1 MKVEQ
6 RIRGAWLCASLTAV
20 ALITVAPSAS
30 ADASR
35 SDRHELSVRTV
46 DGRTLV
52 VGHRDEEVVNATG
65 PGLIPTREAVV
76 SNSAYAGITGSVFKN
91 LKDAEL
97 IVGYHVG
104 CAASL
109 RSITASLGVDVGL
122 VQPSLLVITP
132 QVFESES
139 DRRSNV
145 SPKIE
150 VKPKITASLAAGTIS
165 DIVIEKISLK
175 DHEPR
180 IDIVRT
186 SIKAEGCLTGL
197 TLRSYVRVSAKSKI
211 DDEMVAVYGDPI
223 VV

>member
-6 RIRGAWLCASLTAV
+6 RIRGAWWCASLTAV
-20 ALITVAPSAS
+20 VLITGVPNAS

-35 SDRHELSVRTV
+35 SDRHELSVRTA
-46 DGRTLV
+46 DGRTLI

-76 SNSAYAGITGSVFKN
+76 SNSAYAEIKGSVFKN

-109 RSITASLGVDVGL
+109 QSITGSLGVDAGL
-122 VQPSLLVITP
+122 VSPSVLVITP
-132 QVFESES
+132 QVFESPS
-139 DRRSNV
+139 DRRSKV
-145 SPKIE
+145 SPKVE
-150 VKPKITASLAAGTIS
+150 VKPKITARLAAGTIS
-165 DIVIEKISLK
+165 DIVIEKTSLK

-180 IDIVRT
+180 IDVVRT
-186 SIKAEGCLTGL
+186 SIKADGCLTGL
-197 TLRSYVRVSAKSKI
+197 TLRSYVTVSAKSKI
-211 DDEMVAVYGDPI
+211 DDETVVVYGDP
-223 VV
+223 VVV

>member
-1 MKVEQ
+1 M
-6 RIRGAWLCASLTAV
+6 I
-20 ALITVAPSAS
+20 
-30 ADASR
+30 
-35 SDRHELSVRTV
+35 
-46 DGRTLV
+46 

-76 SNSAYAGITGSVFKN
+76 SNSAYAEITGSVFKN

-109 RSITASLGVDVGL
+109 RSITTSLGVDAGL
-122 VQPSLLVITP
+122 VPPSVLVITP
-132 QVFESES
+132 QVFESPD
-139 DRRSNV
+139 DRRSKV
-145 SPKIE
+145 SPKIA
-150 VKPKITASLAAGTIS
+150 VKPQITANLAAGTIS

-186 SIKAEGCLTGL
+186 SIKADGCLTGL
-197 TLRSYVRVSAKSKI
+197 TLRSYVLVTAKSKI
-211 DDEMVAVYGDPI
+211 DDETVVVYGDP
-223 VV
+223 VVV